1 MSVVLR
7 VISPAKNPDALG
19 DWRTFRSR
27 GARCSWSEDG
37 SRVLAHRASTLEHE
51 PDEIE
56 PCEVGSLDVESGVF
70 TCFGTTTAW
79 SHADGARLQW
89 IGAGR
94 AIFNTRDD
102 DDRLHAQIVTLGRG
116 GRLLRTE
123 AIGHAVHTVSPDGAF
138 ALAIPFE
145 RLGDFRHALA
155 IPALVDPHVANPA
168 PRHCGVH
175 VVDLSRGTSELLL
188 SLAEIAEF
196 RRSELGEGRTHL
208 VDDVSYAPGGR
219 RVAVLHSF
227 ERADGIVHTRLL
239 TADARGAGGL
249 RLLCEGRITRHA
261 WMDDATLLVQ
271 TGAGAIEIVRDDEEG
286 AGGGAAGVLSVTPLH
301 PEGSFD
307 AGVYGGGD
315 RVIAMQC
322 RRIADD
328 SAALGLWVERGG
340 GAREIVVDLGRLS
353 AHAPEPGAIDPG
365 AIDERD
371 TKPALDPF
379 GTRVCVDA
387 RVEGR
392 DVVGVAEIAAHTGRA
407 RPERA
412 ARPRRAARGAEV
424 ESRETDLGLLE
435 ESRVAVWGAV
445 MGWGVGWGVRRVGG
459 CA

>member
-1 MSVVLR
+1 MSVPLR

-37 SRVLAHRASTLEHE
+37 ALVLAHRASTLEHE

-56 PCEVGSLDVESGVF
+56 PCEVGVLDVESGVF
-70 TCFGTTTAW
+70 TCFGMTTAW

-89 IGAGR
+89 IGAER

-102 DDRLHAQIVTLGRG
+102 DDRLHAQIVSLGRG

-145 RLGDFRHALA
+145 RLGDLRHALA

-168 PRHCGVH
+168 PRHSGVH
-175 VVDLSRGTSELLL
+175 VVDLARGTSELLL

-196 RRSELGEGRTHL
+196 RRSALCEGRVHV

-239 TADARGAGGL
+239 TTDARGAGGL
-249 RLLCEGRITRHA
+249 RLVCEGRITRHA

-271 TGAGAIEIVRDDEEG
+271 TGAGAIEIVRDDEEAG
-286 AGGGAAGVLSVTPLH
+286 AMAGGVLSLTPLH

-307 AGVYGGGD
+307 AAVYEGGD

-340 GAREIVVDLGRLS
+340 GAREMVVDLGRLS

-392 DVVGVAEIAAHTGRA
+392 DVIGVAEIAAHTGRA
-407 RPERA
+407 RPEPT
-412 ARPRRAARGAEV
+412 ARTERSARGAEV

-435 ESRVAVWGAV
+435 EARAAVWSAV
-445 MGWGVGWGVRRVGG
+445 MGWGVRRVGG
-459 CA
+459 NA

>member
-1 MSVVLR
+1 MSVPLR

-27 GARCSWSEDG
+27 GAKCSWSEDG
-37 SRVLAHRASTLEHE
+37 SMVLAHRASTLEHE

-56 PCEVGSLDVESGVF
+56 PCEVGVLDVESGVF
-70 TCFGTTTAW
+70 TCFGMTTAW

-89 IGAGR
+89 VGADR
-94 AIFNTRDD
+94 AVFNTRDD
-102 DDRLHAQIVTLGRG
+102 DDRLRARIVTLGRG
-116 GRLLRTE
+116 GRLLRAE
-123 AIGHAVHTVSPDGAF
+123 EIGHAIHTVSPDGGS
-138 ALAIPFE
+138 ALTIPFE

-175 VVDLSRGTSELLL
+175 VVDLARGTSELLL

-196 RRSELGEGRTHL
+196 RRSELGEGRTHV
-208 VDDVSYAPGGR
+208 VDDLSYAPGGR

-239 TADARGAGGL
+239 TTDATGAGGL
-249 RLLCEGRITRHA
+249 RLVCEGRITRHA

-271 TGAGAIEIVRDDEEG
+271 TGAGAIEIVRDGEGGPEET
-286 AGGGAAGVLSVTPLH
+286 AALSLTPLH
-301 PEGSFD
+301 PDGSFD
-307 AGVYGGGD
+307 AAVYGDGD
-315 RVIAMQC
+315 RLVAMQC
-322 RRIADD
+322 RRVADE
-328 SAALGLWVERGG
+328 SACLGVWMWRGG
-340 GAREIVVDLGRLS
+340 AAREMVVDLGRLS

-392 DVVGVAEIAAHTGRA
+392 DVVGVAEIAGHTGRA

-412 ARPRRAARGAEV
+412 ARTEHAARGAEV

-435 ESRVAVWGAV
+435 EARAAVWGVV
-445 MGWGVGWGVRRVGG
+445 MGWGVRRVGG
-459 CA
+459 NA